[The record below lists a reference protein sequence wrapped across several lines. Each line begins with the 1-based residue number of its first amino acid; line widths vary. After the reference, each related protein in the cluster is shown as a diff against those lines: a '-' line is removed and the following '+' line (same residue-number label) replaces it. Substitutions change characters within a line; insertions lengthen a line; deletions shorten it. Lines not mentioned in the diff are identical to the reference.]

1 MKTTRRSSAMRQ
13 VELTDAALHLIATH
27 GIAALST
34 RSLAAHVGLS
44 TGAIFRHFATL
55 EDLLVAVVA
64 SVAPMLAETLPAPT
78 LPARERLVQFI
89 AARSEAVGKRVG
101 ILRLMVSDQFT
112 LALPPRAVTMLA
124 SYVEQTRGF
133 VLGCIREGQA
143 TGEFRRDID
152 AVTLGIILMGTMQM
166 LALSTANRA
175 ATLQSVRAGIITLL
189 EPPAIQPVSAK
200 SAKPKKKSL

>member
-1 MKTTRRSSAMRQ
+1 MRQ

-64 SVAPMLAETLPAPT
+64 SVAPMLTETLPAPS

-124 SYVEQTRGF
+124 SYVEQTRRF
-133 VLGCIREGQA
+133 VLGCIVEGQT
-143 TGEFRRDID
+143 TGAFRRDID

-166 LALSTANRA
+166 LALSSANRA
-175 ATLQSVRAGIITLL
+175 ATLQSVREGIMTLL
-189 EPPAIQPVSAK
+189 EPLPTKAQLTK
-200 SAKPKKKSL
+200 TAKPKTVKTKKKSS

>member
-1 MKTTRRSSAMRQ
+1 MRQ

-112 LALPPRAVTMLA
+112 LALPPQAVTMLA

-143 TGEFRRDID
+143 TGEFRRDVD

-166 LALSTANRA
+166 LALSSANRA
-175 ATLQSVRAGIITLL
+175 ATLQGVRDGIITLL
-189 EPPAIQPVSAK
+189 EPQR
-200 SAKPKKKSL
+200 AKPLPVKTTKRKKQAP

>member
-1 MKTTRRSSAMRQ
+1 MRQ

-112 LALPPRAVTMLA
+112 LALPPQAVTMLA

-143 TGEFRRDID
+143 TGEFRRDVD

-166 LALSTANRA
+166 LALSSANRA
-175 ATLQSVRAGIITLL
+175 ATLQGVRDGIITLL
-189 EPPAIQPVSAK
+189 EPPVIQPLSAK
-200 SAKPKKKSL
+200 KAKPKKKSL